1 MTQALFQ
8 QFLIILSFSLVGVV
22 LLQRLR
28 MATIVAYIIIGSVI
42 GPAAL
47 GLIDDPGQFSLLAE
61 FGVVF
66 LLFTLGLEFNFSK
79 MLAMRFTV
87 FGVGSVQVI
96 VCTAVFALAVYFWGA
111 SWPAAI
117 IIAGTLALSSTAIVT
132 RELLNSHQIHSL
144 HAQLSIGVL
153 LFQDLVAV
161 LFLVLV
167 PVFGQGEG
175 ESGSLLTNLSQAG
188 INAVLLLLL
197 LLAAGKWLL
206 PFIYGEV
213 ARSKSEEIFALT
225 TLVIVLL
232 AAWLTHSFQLSMA
245 LGGFVTGMML
255 GEGSFRYQIQS
266 DIRAFRDIL
275 LGLFFVTIGM
285 SVDLSV
291 LLTYWPRILLFTLLL
306 LVIKTAIVAVSVRVL
321 GYGTRDAFR
330 VGLNLAQA
338 GEFGIALMALALLN
352 QIVTS
357 EQASFV
363 TIIAILSMVVSPFLI
378 RHTESIS
385 RRFAGNEIS
394 QGKLSSEQNVL
405 HDHVIIGGYGR
416 LGKTLCS
423 FLEMNDIAHITIESD
438 INIVEKYRK
447 LGKNIVYGDSHNAE
461 ILGLCHLTSARL
473 VVLTFKSLEQG
484 KAAISSIRQRAPDVA
499 IIVRCIEQDGFDELI
514 SVGANQVF
522 AELLE
527 SSVMIS
533 RQSLQLLGVSTAEIE
548 AQIDDYRRKAPANSY
563 APEASKQ

>member
-28 MATIVAYIIIGSVI
+28 MATIVAYIIIGSLI

-47 GLIDDPGQFSLLAE
+47 GLIEDPGQFSLLAE

-79 MLAMRFTV
+79 MLAMRFAV
-87 FGVGSVQVI
+87 FGVGGVQVA
-96 VCTAVFALAVYFWGA
+96 VCTVVFALAVFLWGA

-117 IIAGTLALSSTAIVT
+117 MIAGTLALSSTAIVT
-132 RELLNSHQIHSL
+132 RELLNNNQIHSL
-144 HAQLSIGVL
+144 HAHLSIGVL

-167 PVFGQGEG
+167 PVFGQGEA
-175 ESGSLLTNLSQAG
+175 GSLLANLSQAG
-188 INAVLLLLL
+188 VNAAILLLL

-245 LGGFVTGMML
+245 LGGFVIGMML
-255 GEGSFRYQIQS
+255 GEGSFKYQIQS

-275 LGLFFVTIGM
+275 LGLFFATIGM
-285 SVDLSV
+285 SVDLTL

-306 LVIKTAIVAVSVRVL
+306 LVIKTVVVAVSVRVL

-352 QIVTS
+352 QIVPS

-385 RRFAGNEIS
+385 RRLAGSELAPGGLAPDQNE
-394 QGKLSSEQNVL
+394 L

-416 LGKTLCS
+416 LGKTLCR
-423 FLEMNDIAHITIESD
+423 FLELNAIAYIAIDTD
-438 INIVEKYRK
+438 INVVEKHRK
-447 LGKNIVYGDSHNAE
+447 LGKNVVYGDSHNPE
-461 ILGLCHLTSARL
+461 ILELCHLTSARL

-484 KAAISSIRQRAPDVA
+484 KAAITAIRQRAPEVA
-499 IIVRCIEQDGFDELI
+499 IIVRCMEQDGFDELI

-533 RQSLQLLGVSTAEIE
+533 RQSLQLLGVGTAEIE
-548 AQIDDYRRKAPANSY
+548 AQIDEYRRSTAVNSF
-563 APEASKQ
+563 AFEASKE